1 MIIRIYGDETKSPN
15 SSLNRKLN
23 AMHVKFDATAYKQEV
38 IENKVKPSE
47 LDCNTRSMIPKFRE
61 LSEPNYSVALLEIGN
76 RCGNTLLFPTII

>member
-38 IENKVKPSE
+38 IDNKVKPSE
-47 LDCNTRSMIPKFRE
+47 LDCKHPQYDF
-61 LSEPNYSVALLEIGN
+61 
-76 RCGNTLLFPTII
+76 